1 MPDNLHLQCSFIV
14 LRKDQAM
21 IGDYMLVALRS
32 CLTCPTWTQ
41 LLLLNIHSLLLFV
54 SSITYRSLS
63 FNFLCNSFWFS
74 LTWDYKGFHC
84 SFYVLTDK
92 GSDLGV
98 REKLA

>member
-21 IGDYMLVALRS
+21 IGVYMLVVLRS
-32 CLTCPTWTQ
+32 CLICPTWTQ
-41 LLLLNIHSLLLFV
+41 LLLLSIHSALLFV
-54 SSITYRSLS
+54 SSITSRSLS
-63 FNFLCNSFWFS
+63 FNFLYNPFWIS
-74 LTWDYKGFHC
+74 LTLDYKGFHC

-98 REKLA
+98 GEKLA